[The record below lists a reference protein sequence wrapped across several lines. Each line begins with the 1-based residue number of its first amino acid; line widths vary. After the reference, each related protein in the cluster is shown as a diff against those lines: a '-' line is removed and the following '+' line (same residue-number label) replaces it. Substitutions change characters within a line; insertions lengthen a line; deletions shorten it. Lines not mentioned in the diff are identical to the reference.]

1 MTQEYLETELTA
13 RGFSLSKFPVIGLN
27 LVQDGGMI
35 DLVKTLENL
44 RLGRDYHQTQIN
56 QAHRFKTQ
64 TGADYSDFT
73 DQFDEHVRLLGEY
86 DRAIEYIRE
95 IIRSFTDRS

>member
-1 MTQEYLETELTA
+1 MTRKYTETEITA
-13 RGFSLSKFPVIGLN
+13 RGFSLADFPVIALN
-27 LVQDGGMI
+27 LVKDEGMI
-35 DLVKTLENL
+35 DLVGTLGNL
-44 RLGRDYHQTQIN
+44 RSGRDYHQMQIS

-86 DRAIEYIRE
+86 DQAIEYVQE
-95 IIRSFTDRS
+95 IIKALSGRV